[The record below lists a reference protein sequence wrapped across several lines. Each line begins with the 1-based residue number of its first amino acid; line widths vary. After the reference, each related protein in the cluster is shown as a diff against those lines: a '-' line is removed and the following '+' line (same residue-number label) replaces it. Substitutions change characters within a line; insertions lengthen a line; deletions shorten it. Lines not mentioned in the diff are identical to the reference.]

1 MGFQLK
7 KDVVIIG
14 AGASGLMCG
23 IEAGKRS
30 RSVLIIDHARQ
41 PCEKIRISGGG
52 HCNFTNINLH
62 YENYHSSNPHFCKS
76 AIACYTPYNF
86 IYMLNKH
93 GINYYEKENGQMFCK
108 DSSAGIINMLKQ
120 ECNKSGAQILLNCKI
135 EELKLIKERCF
146 HIKTSLGEI
155 ESESLVIATGGLSYP
170 ALGAT
175 DIGHR
180 IAKQFGL
187 TVIQPRPAL
196 VPLTFNS
203 EDIKLFRE
211 LSGISIDSIV
221 SCNKKHFR
229 GNILFTHRGL
239 SGPAILNISLYWN
252 IGDSI
257 NINLMPDLD
266 IHEIFLTK
274 RQSKIKL
281 SNLLSQYFPDR
292 FSRTFCDAYTE
303 SKPLNQYTEKELQKI
318 AHQIHNWKIQPS
330 GTEGFKKAE
339 VTLGGIDTNELSSKT
354 MESKQVPG
362 LYFTG
367 EVVDVTGQLGGYNL
381 HWAWAS
387 GYAAGQYV

>member
-1 MGFQLK
+1 MK
-7 KDVVIIG
+7 MDVVIIG

-52 HCNFTNINLH
+52 HCNFTNINLQ

-76 AIACYTPYNF
+76 AIARYTPYDF
-86 IYMLNKH
+86 IYMLKKH
-93 GINYYEKENGQMFCK
+93 GISYYEKENGQMFCK
-108 DSSAGIINMLKQ
+108 NSSAGIINMLKQ
-120 ECNKSGAQILLNCKI
+120 ECNKSGAQMLLNCRIKEI
-135 EELKLIKERCF
+135 KLIKEHCF
-146 HIKTSLGEI
+146 HIKTSLGEM
-155 ESESLVIATGGLSYP
+155 ESESLVIAAGGLSYP

-187 TVIQPRPAL
+187 AVIQPRPAL

-203 EDIKLFRE
+203 GDIKLFKE

-252 IGDSI
+252 IGGNI
-257 NINLMPDLD
+257 NINLLPNSDV
-266 IHEIFLTK
+266 HEMFLTK

-292 FSRTFCDAYTE
+292 FSRAFCDAYTE
-303 SKPLNQYTEKELQKI
+303 SKPLNQYTEKELQNI
-318 AHQIHNWKIQPS
+318 AHQLHNWKIQPS

-339 VTLGGIDTNELSSKT
+339 VTLGGIDTKELSSKT

-381 HWAWAS
+381 HWAWVS

>member
-1 MGFQLK
+1 MK
-7 KDVVIIG
+7 MDVVIIG

-41 PCEKIRISGGG
+41 PGEKIRISGGG
-52 HCNFTNINLH
+52 HCNFTNINLQ

-76 AIACYTPYNF
+76 AIARYTPYDF
-86 IYMLNKH
+86 IYMLKKH
-93 GINYYEKENGQMFCK
+93 GISYYEKENGQMFCK
-108 DSSAGIINMLKQ
+108 NSSAGIINMLKQ
-120 ECNKSGAQILLNCKI
+120 ECNKSGAQMLLNCRIKEI
-135 EELKLIKERCF
+135 KLIKEHCF
-146 HIKTSLGEI
+146 HIKTSLGEM
-155 ESESLVIATGGLSYP
+155 ESESLVIAAGGLSYP

-187 TVIQPRPAL
+187 AVIQPRPAL

-203 EDIKLFRE
+203 GDIKLFKE

-221 SCNKKHFR
+221 SCN
-229 GNILFTHRGL
+229 
-239 SGPAILNISLYWN
+239 
-252 IGDSI
+252 I
-257 NINLMPDLD
+257 NINLLPDSD
-266 IHEIFLTK
+266 IHEIFMIK
-274 RQSKIKL
+274 RQSKMKL

-292 FSRTFCDAYTE
+292 FSRAFCDAYTE
-303 SKPLNQYTEKELQKI
+303 SKPLNQYTEKELQNI
-318 AHQIHNWKIQPS
+318 AHQLHNWKIQPS

-339 VTLGGIDTNELSSKT
+339 VTLGGIDTKELSSKT

-381 HWAWAS
+381 HWAWVS

>member
-1 MGFQLK
+1 M
-7 KDVVIIG
+7 DVLIIG

-23 IEAGKRS
+23 IEAGKRN
-30 RSVLIIDHARQ
+30 RSVLIIDHAGQ
-41 PCEKIRISGGG
+41 SGAKIRISGGG
-52 HCNFTNINLH
+52 HCNFTNINLN

-76 AIACYTPYNF
+76 ALACYTPYSF
-86 IYMLNKH
+86 IDLLNNH
-93 GINYYEKENGQMFCK
+93 GIHYYEKENGQMFCK
-108 DSSAGIINMLKQ
+108 NSSVGIIKMLTE
-120 ECNKSGAQILLNCKI
+120 ECNKAGAQILLNCRIEKI
-135 EELKLIKERCF
+135 ELIKEHSF

-170 ALGAT
+170 VSGAT

-187 TVIQPRPAL
+187 KVISPGPAL

-203 EDIKLFRE
+203 GDIELFRG
-211 LSGISIDSIV
+211 LSGISIDSEI
-221 SCNKKHFR
+221 SCNKRHFR

-252 IGDSI
+252 TGDI
-257 NINLMPDLD
+257 LNINLLPDTD
-266 IHEIFLTK
+266 IHEILMIK
-274 RQSKIKL
+274 RQSRIKL
-281 SNLLSQYFPDR
+281 SNLLSQYLPDR
-292 FSRTFCDAYTE
+292 FSHTFCDTYTE
-303 SKPLNQYTEKELQKI
+303 SKPLIQYTEKELQNI
-318 AHQIHNWKIQPS
+318 AHRIHNWQIQPS

-339 VTLGGIDTNELSSKT
+339 VTLGGIDTKELSSRT